1 MDIVIESIEHSA
13 ELLTVRWGDGAR
25 SRFHALWL
33 RDHCQMPESRNAAN
47 GQRYLDV
54 AALPEVVAI
63 AAASLRGD
71 GAVELLFQPEGH
83 RSVYPADWLR
93 ESCFELN
100 APHDDRSAAGK
111 TLWDAASIAAQLPRY
126 AWDDYRQRPATQ
138 CAALQSL
145 QDLGFCL
152 LGGVPPRERML
163 LEVIGSFGFVR
174 ETNYGELFEVRS
186 QVDAN
191 NLAFTNLG
199 LGAHCDNPYRDPV
212 PSIQVLH
219 CLSNTVD
226 GGESVLLDGFRAAAL
241 LGEESPGHFD
251 TLAGTRVNYRFCD
264 RSPQSG
270 ADLRSRVAMIE
281 CNERGEVIKVRYN
294 NRSIDTLLMPAER
307 VPDFYAAYRHYAQ
320 ILQRESLMLVFKLAE
335 GDCLVFDNTRVMHA
349 RRAFSSGGSRHLQGA
364 YSDLDGAYSR
374 LRVLR
379 RELAK

>member
-1 MDIVIESIEHSA
+1 MNAAIESIKNNG
-13 ELLTVRWGDGAR
+13 ELLTVHWRDGTC

-33 RDHCQMPESRNAAN
+33 RDHCRMPECRNAGN

-54 AALPEVVAI
+54 AELPEVVSIATATLRDDDAI
-63 AAASLRGD
+63 D
-71 GAVELLFQPEGH
+71 LLFTPQAH

-93 ESCFELN
+93 ENSYELMV
-100 APHDDRSAAGK
+100 PDDDRSAATK
-111 TLWDAASIAAQLPRY
+111 TLWDAGSIATQLPRY
-126 AWDDYRQRPATQ
+126 AWDDYRQRPTTQ

-145 QDLGFCL
+145 QDLGFFV

-163 LEVIGSFGFVR
+163 LEVIRSFGFVR

-186 QVDAN
+186 EVEPN

-241 LGEESPGHFD
+241 LGEESPEHFD
-251 TLAGTRVNYRFCD
+251 TLASTRVSYRFRD
-264 RSPQSG
+264 AST
-270 ADLRSRVAMIE
+270 DLRSRVAMIE

-294 NRSIDTLLMPAER
+294 NRSIDTLLLPPER
-307 VPDFYAAYRHYAQ
+307 VPAFYAAYRHYAR
-320 ILQRESLMLVFKLAE
+320 ILQRGSLMLVFKLAE
-335 GDCLVFDNTRVMHA
+335 GDCVVLDNTRVMHA

-379 RELAK
+379 REQAQ